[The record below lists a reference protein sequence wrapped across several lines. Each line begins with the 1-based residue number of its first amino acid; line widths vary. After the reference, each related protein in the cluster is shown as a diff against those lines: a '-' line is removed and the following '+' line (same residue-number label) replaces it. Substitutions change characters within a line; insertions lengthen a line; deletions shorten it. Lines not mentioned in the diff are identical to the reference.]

1 MNKPNLFTIITPRL
15 LDLYDIQNSVVVVI
29 DVFRATSSI
38 AVALHRG
45 CKAIYPV
52 DDVEYCK
59 KLAAELNALS
69 AGEQDGK
76 IIPGLQYGNSPSDF
90 KAELVADKELVLT
103 TTNGTK
109 LIHLAL
115 KLGAQEIITGSFV
128 NLSAV
133 VDYIIKSNKNIYL
146 CCAGWKNRFNL
157 EDFLFAGAVLDVVE
171 KNFTIQCDSSLAAKQ
186 MYQLHKNNLKQFIQL
201 TTHWHRLN
209 SYNNVAEDL
218 LLCVTP
224 DFAPVLPKYDGVKLI
239 QNQT

>member
-1 MNKPNLFTIITPRL
+1 MTKPSLFTIISPRL
-15 LDLYDIQNSVVVVI
+15 LDLYNIQDAIVVVI

-52 DDVEYCK
+52 DDVEYAL
-59 KLAAELNALS
+59 KLATELNAIS
-69 AGEQDGK
+69 AGERDGK
-76 IIPGLQYGNSPSDF
+76 IIPGLMYGNSPSDF
-90 KAELVADKELVLT
+90 TADIVAGKELVLT

-109 LIHLAL
+109 LIQQAL

-133 VDYIIKSNKNIYL
+133 IECITKAQKNVYL

-157 EDFLFAGAVLDVVE
+157 EDFLFAGAVIDQV
-171 KNFTIQCDSSLAAKQ
+171 KNNFTIHCDSSLNAEN
-186 MYQLHKNNLKQFIQL
+186 MYQLHKNDLKQFIQL

-209 SYNNVAEDL
+209 SYHNVAEDL
-218 LLCVTP
+218 LFCVSP
-224 DFAPVLPKYDGVKLI
+224 DVAPVLPKYDGVKLI
-239 QNQT
+239 CQEL